1 MKRFNIACILILIVS
16 LMLTACSPGKPNDL
30 DELQNIGSGLIMS
43 ADELL
48 RFFES
53 GEEAE
58 CELGA
63 NINLGDEM
71 LTISQGDRSSLVIIG
86 NGHTITSDAECLVRL
101 DDGCSIS
108 LIDIN
113 LISGHDCIG
122 GLGDISVY
130 GEKLSINTVAN
141 GIRAAGSVTVLP
153 QSDIK
158 IISSNGYSIVGHS
171 IILGEKSIVEAISE
185 NALHAICAEK
195 TDLTID
201 VGARLS
207 ASGSSYSVLYTE
219 EVLYMNDGATLSV
232 SNAGIYHGAEI
243 GKLKVDGVV
252 TINASGGDQGV
263 GVFIFELREN
273 IYLLGSCTPQYRFD
287 LGRGSL
293 NFVESADDIPKPTPK
308 PAIGPT
314 TNPTTNP

>member
-71 LTISQGDRSSLVIIG
+71 LTISQGDRNSLVIIG

-113 LISGHDCIG
+113 LISGFLVYCATVDTFYRPFARQ
-122 GLGDISVY
+122 IS
-130 GEKLSINTVAN
+130 
-141 GIRAAGSVTVLP
+141 
-153 QSDIK
+153 
-158 IISSNGYSIVGHS
+158 H
-171 IILGEKSIVEAISE
+171 
-185 NALHAICAEK
+185 
-195 TDLTID
+195 
-201 VGARLS
+201 
-207 ASGSSYSVLYTE
+207 
-219 EVLYMNDGATLSV
+219 
-232 SNAGIYHGAEI
+232 
-243 GKLKVDGVV
+243 
-252 TINASGGDQGV
+252 
-263 GVFIFELREN
+263 
-273 IYLLGSCTPQYRFD
+273 
-287 LGRGSL
+287 
-293 NFVESADDIPKPTPK
+293 
-308 PAIGPT
+308 
-314 TNPTTNP
+314 